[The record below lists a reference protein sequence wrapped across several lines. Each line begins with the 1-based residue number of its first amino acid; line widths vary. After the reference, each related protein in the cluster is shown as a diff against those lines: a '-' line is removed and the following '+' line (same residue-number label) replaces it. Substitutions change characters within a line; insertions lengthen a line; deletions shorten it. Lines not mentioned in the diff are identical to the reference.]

1 MTEYK
6 PVQGIVGYSDKAL
19 AVRIQA
25 YEEDLHNSLFSI
37 TQYLMRPDHSLTYED
52 MLIAIDG
59 FKAVEDYLIVKR
71 VLRLK
76 CLDDS
81 IYFLVLRDLA
91 EIMNDIYMYIVHN
104 RTELKDRIKFR
115 LSLFQ
120 RDIYGFIKDCPN
132 FKS

>member
-6 PVQGIVGYSDKAL
+6 PVHEVVGYSDKAL

-25 YEEDLHNSLFSI
+25 YEEDLHNSVFSI
-37 TQYLMRPDHSLTYED
+37 TQYLMRPDRSLTYED

-59 FKAVEDYLIVKR
+59 YKAVEDYLIAKR

-91 EIMNDIYMYIVHN
+91 EIMNDIYMYFVHN

-115 LSLFQ
+115 LSLYQ
-120 RDIYGFIKDCPN
+120 RDIYGFIKECPN

>member
-6 PVQGIVGYSDKAL
+6 PVHGVVGYSDKAL

-25 YEEDLHNSLFSI
+25 YEEDLHNSVFSI
-37 TQYLMRPDHSLTYED
+37 TQYLMRPDRSLTYED

-59 FKAVEDYLIVKR
+59 YKAVEDYIIAKR

-81 IYFLVLRDLA
+81 IYFLILRDLA
-91 EIMNDIYMYIVHN
+91 EIMNDIYMYFVHN

-115 LSLFQ
+115 LSLYQ
-120 RDIYGFIKDCPN
+120 RDIYGFIKDCP
-132 FKS
+132 SLRS

>member
-6 PVQGIVGYSDKAL
+6 PVHGVVGYSDKAL
-19 AVRIQA
+19 VVRIQA
-25 YEEDLHNSLFSI
+25 YEEDLHNSVFSI
-37 TQYLMRPDHSLTYED
+37 TQYLMRPDRSLTYED
-52 MLIAIDG
+52 MLLAIDG
-59 FKAVEDYLIVKR
+59 FKALEDYIIAKR

-91 EIMNDIYMYIVHN
+91 EIMNDIYMYFVHN

-115 LSLFQ
+115 LSLYQ
-120 RDIYGFIKDCPN
+120 RDIYGFIKECPN
-132 FKS
+132 FRS

>member
-6 PVQGIVGYSDKAL
+6 PVHGAIAFSDKAL

-25 YEEDLHNSLFSI
+25 YEEDLHNSVFSI
-37 TQYLMRPDHSLTYED
+37 TQYIMRPDHGLTYED
-52 MLIAIDG
+52 MLLAIDG
-59 FKAVEDYLIVKR
+59 FKAVEDFIIAKR

-91 EIMNDIYMYIVHN
+91 EIMSDIYMYFVHN

-115 LSLFQ
+115 LSLYQ
-120 RDIYGFIKDCPN
+120 RDIYGFIKNCPN
-132 FKS
+132 FSS

>member
-6 PVQGIVGYSDKAL
+6 PVHGVVGYSDKAL

-25 YEEDLHNSLFSI
+25 YEEDLHNSVFSI
-37 TQYLMRPDHSLTYED
+37 TQYLMRPDRSLTYED

-59 FKAVEDYLIVKR
+59 YKAVEDYIIAKR

-91 EIMNDIYMYIVHN
+91 EIMNDIYMYFVHN

-115 LSLFQ
+115 LSLYQ

-132 FKS
+132 FRS

>member
-6 PVQGIVGYSDKAL
+6 PVHEVVGYSDKAL

-25 YEEDLHNSLFSI
+25 YEEDLHNSVFSI
-37 TQYLMRPDHSLTYED
+37 TQYLMRPDRSLTYED

-59 FKAVEDYLIVKR
+59 YKAVEDYIIAKR

-91 EIMNDIYMYIVHN
+91 EIMNDIYMYFVHN

-115 LSLFQ
+115 LSLYQ
-120 RDIYGFIKDCPN
+120 RDIYGFIKDCP
-132 FKS
+132 KP

>member
-6 PVQGIVGYSDKAL
+6 PVHGVVGYSDKAL
-19 AVRIQA
+19 DVRIQA
-25 YEEDLHNSLFSI
+25 YEEDLHNSVFSI
-37 TQYLMRPDHSLTYED
+37 TQYLMRPDRSLTYED
-52 MLIAIDG
+52 ILIAIDG
-59 FKAVEDYLIVKR
+59 YKAVEDYIIAKR

-81 IYFLVLRDLA
+81 IYFLILRDLA
-91 EIMNDIYMYIVHN
+91 EIMNDIYMYFVHN

-115 LSLFQ
+115 LSLYQ

-132 FKS
+132 FRS

>member
-6 PVQGIVGYSDKAL
+6 PVNGVIGYTDKAL

-25 YEEDLHNSLFSI
+25 YEEDLSNSVFGV
-37 TQYLMRPDHSLTYED
+37 TQYLMRPDRTLTYED
-52 MLIAIDG
+52 MLLAIDG
-59 FKAVEDYLIVKR
+59 YKALEDFNIVRR

-91 EIMNDIYMYIVHN
+91 EIMNDIYMYFVHN

-115 LSLFQ
+115 LSLYQ

>member
-6 PVQGIVGYSDKAL
+6 PVHGVVGYSDKAL
-19 AVRIQA
+19 VVRIQA
-25 YEEDLHNSLFSI
+25 YEEDLHNSVFSI
-37 TQYLMRPDHSLTYED
+37 TQYLMRPDRSLTYED

-59 FKAVEDYLIVKR
+59 FKALEDYIIAKR

-91 EIMNDIYMYIVHN
+91 EIMNDIYMYFVHN

-115 LSLFQ
+115 LSLYQ
-120 RDIYGFIKDCPN
+120 RDIYGFIKECPN

>member
-6 PVQGIVGYSDKAL
+6 PVHGVVGYSDKAL
-19 AVRIQA
+19 VVRIQA
-25 YEEDLHNSLFSI
+25 YEEDLHNSVFSI
-37 TQYLMRPDHSLTYED
+37 TQYLMRPDRSLTYED

-59 FKAVEDYLIVKR
+59 FKALEDYIIAKR

-91 EIMNDIYMYIVHN
+91 EIMNDIYMYFVHN

-115 LSLFQ
+115 LSLYQ

-132 FKS
+132 FRS

>member
-6 PVQGIVGYSDKAL
+6 PVHGVVGYTDKVL

-25 YEEDLHNSLFSI
+25 YEEDLHNSVFSI
-37 TQYLMRPDHSLTYED
+37 TQYIMRPDRSLTYED
-52 MLIAIDG
+52 MLLAING
-59 FKAVEDYLIVKR
+59 FKAVEDYIIAKR
-71 VLRLK
+71 VLRPK

-81 IYFLVLRDLA
+81 IYFLILRDLA
-91 EIMNDIYMYIVHN
+91 EIMSDIYMYFVHN

-115 LSLFQ
+115 LSLYQ
-120 RDIYGFIKDCPN
+120 RDIYGFIKECPN

>member
-6 PVQGIVGYSDKAL
+6 PVHGVVGYSDKAL
-19 AVRIQA
+19 VVRIQA
-25 YEEDLHNSLFSI
+25 YEEDLHNSVFSI
-37 TQYLMRPDHSLTYED
+37 TQYLMRPDRSLTYED

-59 FKAVEDYLIVKR
+59 YKAVEDYIIAKR

-91 EIMNDIYMYIVHN
+91 EIMNDIYMYFVHN

-115 LSLFQ
+115 LSLYQ
-120 RDIYGFIKDCPN
+120 RDIYGFIKECPN

>member
-6 PVQGIVGYSDKAL
+6 PVQGVIGFSDKAL

-25 YEEDLHNSLFSI
+25 YEEDLHNSVFSI
-37 TQYLMRPDHSLTYED
+37 TQYIMRPDRSLTYED
-52 MLIAIDG
+52 MLLAIDG

-71 VLRLK
+71 VLRPK

-91 EIMNDIYMYIVHN
+91 EIMSDIYMYFAHN

-115 LSLFQ
+115 LSLYQ
-120 RDIYGFIKDCPN
+120 RDVYGFIKECPN

>member
-6 PVQGIVGYSDKAL
+6 PVHGVVGYSDKAL

-25 YEEDLHNSLFSI
+25 YEEDLSNSVFSI
-37 TQYLMRPDHSLTYED
+37 TQYLMRPDRSLTYED
-52 MLIAIDG
+52 MLLAIDG
-59 FKAVEDYLIVKR
+59 YKALEDFNIVRR

-91 EIMNDIYMYIVHN
+91 EIMNDIYMYFVHN

-115 LSLFQ
+115 LSLYQ
-120 RDIYGFIKDCPN
+120 RDVYGFIKDCH
-132 FKS
+132 SVRS

>member
-6 PVQGIVGYSDKAL
+6 PVQGVIGFSDKAL

-25 YEEDLHNSLFSI
+25 YEEDLHNSVFSI
-37 TQYLMRPDHSLTYED
+37 TQYIMRPDRSLTYED
-52 MLIAIDG
+52 MLLAIDG

-71 VLRLK
+71 VLRPK

-91 EIMNDIYMYIVHN
+91 EIMSDIYMYFVHN

-115 LSLFQ
+115 LSLYQ
-120 RDIYGFIKDCPN
+120 RDVYGFIKECPN

>member
-6 PVQGIVGYSDKAL
+6 PVQGVIGFSDKAL
-19 AVRIQA
+19 AIRIQA
-25 YEEDLHNSLFSI
+25 YEEDLHNSVFSI
-37 TQYLMRPDHSLTYED
+37 TQYIMRPDHSLTYED
-52 MLIAIDG
+52 MLLAIDG
-59 FKAVEDYLIVKR
+59 FKAVEDYIIAKR

-91 EIMNDIYMYIVHN
+91 EIMNDIYMYFVHN

-115 LSLFQ
+115 LSLYQ
-120 RDIYGFIKDCPN
+120 RDVYGFIKECPN
-132 FKS
+132 FRS

>member
-6 PVQGIVGYSDKAL
+6 PVHKTIGFSDKAL

-25 YEEDLHNSLFSI
+25 YEEDLHNSVFSV
-37 TQYLMRPDHSLTYED
+37 TQYIMRPDRSLTYED
-52 MLIAIDG
+52 MLLAIDG

-71 VLRLK
+71 VLRPK

-91 EIMNDIYMYIVHN
+91 EIMSDIYMYFVHN

-115 LSLFQ
+115 LSLYQ
-120 RDIYGFIKDCPN
+120 RDVYGFIKECPN
-132 FKS
+132 FRS

>member
-6 PVQGIVGYSDKAL
+6 PVHGVVGYSDKAL
-19 AVRIQA
+19 DVRIQA
-25 YEEDLHNSLFSI
+25 YEEDLHNSVFSI
-37 TQYLMRPDHSLTYED
+37 TQYLMRPDRSLTYED

-59 FKAVEDYLIVKR
+59 YKAVEDYIIAKR

-81 IYFLVLRDLA
+81 IYFLILRDLA
-91 EIMNDIYMYIVHN
+91 EIMNDIYMYFVHN

-115 LSLFQ
+115 LSLYQ

-132 FKS
+132 FRS

>member
-6 PVQGIVGYSDKAL
+6 PVQGVIGFTDKAL

-25 YEEDLHNSLFSI
+25 YEEDLHNSVFSI
-37 TQYLMRPDHSLTYED
+37 TQYIMRPDRSLTYED
-52 MLIAIDG
+52 MLLAIDG
-59 FKAVEDYLIVKR
+59 FKAVEDYIIAKR

-91 EIMNDIYMYIVHN
+91 EIMSDIYMYFVHN

-115 LSLFQ
+115 LSLYQ
-120 RDIYGFIKDCPN
+120 RDIYGFIKECPN

>member
-6 PVQGIVGYSDKAL
+6 PVQGVIGFTDKAL

-25 YEEDLHNSLFSI
+25 YEEDLHNSVFSI
-37 TQYLMRPDHSLTYED
+37 TQYIMRPDRSLTYED
-52 MLIAIDG
+52 MLLAIDG
-59 FKAVEDYLIVKR
+59 FKAVEDFIIAKR

-91 EIMNDIYMYIVHN
+91 EIMSDIYMYFVHN

-115 LSLFQ
+115 LSLYQ
-120 RDIYGFIKDCPN
+120 RDIYGFIKECPN

>member
-6 PVQGIVGYSDKAL
+6 PVHGVVGYSDKAL

-37 TQYLMRPDHSLTYED
+37 TQYLMRPDRSLTYED

-59 FKAVEDYLIVKR
+59 FKAVEDHIIVKR

-76 CLDDS
+76 CLDDG

-91 EIMNDIYMYIVHN
+91 EIMSDIYMYFVHN

-115 LSLFQ
+115 LSLYQ

>member
-6 PVQGIVGYSDKAL
+6 PVHKVIGFSDKAL

-25 YEEDLHNSLFSI
+25 YEEDLHNSVFSI
-37 TQYLMRPDHSLTYED
+37 TQYLMRPDRSLTYED
-52 MLIAIDG
+52 MLLAIDG
-59 FKAVEDYLIVKR
+59 FKALEDYIIAKR

-81 IYFLVLRDLA
+81 IYFLVLRDSA
-91 EIMNDIYMYIVHN
+91 EIMNDIYMYFVHN

-115 LSLFQ
+115 LSLYQ
-120 RDIYGFIKDCPN
+120 RDIYGFIKECPN
-132 FKS
+132 FRS

>member
-6 PVQGIVGYSDKAL
+6 PVHGVVGYSDKAL
-19 AVRIQA
+19 DVRIQA
-25 YEEDLHNSLFSI
+25 YEEDLHNSVFSI
-37 TQYLMRPDHSLTYED
+37 TQYLMRPDRSLTYED

-59 FKAVEDYLIVKR
+59 YKAVEDYIIAKR

-91 EIMNDIYMYIVHN
+91 EIMNDIYMYFVHN

-115 LSLFQ
+115 LSLYQ

-132 FKS
+132 FRS

>member
-6 PVQGIVGYSDKAL
+6 PVHEVVGYSDKAL

-25 YEEDLHNSLFSI
+25 YEEDLHNSVFSI
-37 TQYLMRPDHSLTYED
+37 TQYLMRPDRSLTYED

-59 FKAVEDYLIVKR
+59 YKAVEDYIIAKR

-91 EIMNDIYMYIVHN
+91 EIMNDIYMYFVHN

-115 LSLFQ
+115 LSLYQ
-120 RDIYGFIKDCPN
+120 RGHLRVH
-132 FKS
+132 

>member
-6 PVQGIVGYSDKAL
+6 PVHGAIAFSDKAL

-25 YEEDLHNSLFSI
+25 YEEDLHNSVFSI
-37 TQYLMRPDHSLTYED
+37 TQYIMRPDHGLTYED
-52 MLIAIDG
+52 MLLAIDG
-59 FKAVEDYLIVKR
+59 FKAVEDFIIAKR

-91 EIMNDIYMYIVHN
+91 EIMSDIYMYFVHN

-115 LSLFQ
+115 LSLYQ
-120 RDIYGFIKDCPN
+120 RDIYGFIKECPN